1 MTFGTWTSA
10 VRVACREDE
19 TLITNVVGTDQR
31 RFSARN
37 TVVRRR
43 VDADNY
49 ADHSCTSYY
58 AQRGGVKLGAEIRKQ
73 PSFVLVKYTNHT
85 TPYRHRETEVRGV
98 TRDERYDYSITR
110 REWLKALTI
119 LKS

>member
-10 VRVACREDE
+10 ARVACREDE

-43 VDADNY
+43 ADADNY
-49 ADHSCTSYY
+49 EDHSCTSYY

-85 TPYRHRETEVRGV
+85 TPHTHIDIQRERRQRSEVLRETK
-98 TRDERYDYSITR
+98 DMII
-110 REWLKALTI
+110 A
-119 LKS
+119 